1 MITSNMK
8 TWQQLNYFFCLIAKF
23 FATIGH
29 ITYNSTRLS
38 PDSITMEKKLYDPS
52 MTSMHL
58 VLNDIFDVIFID
70 EEHTFLEK
78 TRKPIQPRVAAVLHT
93 LSFFRNQV
101 VLLPVMAK
109 YFHRVKGGF

>member
-1 MITSNMK
+1 
-8 TWQQLNYFFCLIAKF
+8 
-23 FATIGH
+23 
-29 ITYNSTRLS
+29 
-38 PDSITMEKKLYDPS
+38 MEKKLYDPS

>member
-23 FATIGH
+23 FATIGL

-38 PDSITMEKKLYDPS
+38 PDSITMEKKHYDPS

-58 VLNDIFDVIFID
+58 VLNIFDAIYID
-70 EEHTFLEK
+70 EKHTFLEK
-78 TRKPIQPRVAAVLHT
+78 TRKPIQPRVAVVLHT

-109 YFHRVKGGF
+109 YFHRVKGGY